1 MKAKEIRLI
10 YQGEH
15 LCLYEI
21 LFSDENGNQKT
32 YEMVSRIG
40 SKHNDQEPLSLDRLG
55 KTLNAIVLF
64 VLNKNRTKALLPIE
78 FRMSVNQYVIGN
90 IAGLVEP
97 GETAEEAARREL
109 FEETGLEL
117 LHVDKAFPASFICSG
132 MTDEAGSFLICT
144 ADGKIRPSDSIYEE
158 IHAKWITKS
167 EAREILQST
176 HTACS
181 SRMQLMLWMWAEG
194 LLDKM

>member
-1 MKAKEIRLI
+1 MKATGIQMVH
-10 YQGEH
+10 QGEY

-21 LFSDENGNQKT
+21 KYSDENGNQKT

-40 SKHNDQEPLSLDRLG
+40 SKHDGQQPLSLEMLG

-64 VLNKNRTKALLPIE
+64 VLNKDRTKALLPVE

-90 IAGLVEP
+90 IAGLIEP

-109 FEETGLEL
+109 FEETGLKL
-117 LHVDKAFPASFICSG
+117 LHIDKAFPASFICSG

-144 ADGKIRPSDSIYEE
+144 ADGEIKPSDSIYEE
-158 IHAKWITKS
+158 IHTKWITKE
-167 EAREILQST
+167 EACKILQFPGI
-176 HTACS
+176 ACA
-181 SRMQLMLWMWAEG
+181 SRMQLTLWMWAEG